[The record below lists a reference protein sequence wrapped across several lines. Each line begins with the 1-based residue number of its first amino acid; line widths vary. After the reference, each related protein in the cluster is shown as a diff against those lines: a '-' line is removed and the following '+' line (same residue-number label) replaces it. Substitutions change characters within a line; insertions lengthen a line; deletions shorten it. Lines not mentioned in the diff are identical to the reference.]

1 MTEDTILV
9 VEDDPEIRDAIADTL
24 EMADYRVATAENGAV
39 ALAMIDQVLPRLVLL
54 DMRMPVLDGWGF
66 ARALAERKIK
76 LPVLV
81 VTAARDARL
90 WAAEIGAD
98 GFIAKPF
105 GVSDLLSAVRVL
117 CPDRPEPRREAG

>member
-1 MTEDTILV
+1 VTEHTILV

-24 EMADYRVATAENGAV
+24 EMAGYRVATAENGAL
-39 ALAMIDQVLPRLVLL
+39 ALAAIERGLPRLVLL

-66 ARALAERKIK
+66 ARALAERNVK
-76 LPVLV
+76 LPILV
-81 VTAARDARL
+81 VTAARDARQ

-105 GVSDLLSAVRVL
+105 GVKDLIAAVKGL
-117 CPDRPEPRREAG
+117 CPDVPTSRGASG